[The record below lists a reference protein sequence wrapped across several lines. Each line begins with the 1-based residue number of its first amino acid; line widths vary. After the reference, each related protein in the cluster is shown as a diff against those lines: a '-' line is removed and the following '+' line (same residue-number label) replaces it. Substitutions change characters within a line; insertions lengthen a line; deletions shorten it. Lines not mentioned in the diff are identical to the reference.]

1 MEIIRYLRL
10 LRRNWLLIAAC
21 AVLAVV
27 AAWIAT
33 VRATPQYAASITMF
47 VSVADRTMNTSSA
60 YQASLL
66 SQERVKSYA
75 SLLSSYRLTDQLAQE
90 LGGLTPG
97 ELRDRISAEVVPD
110 TVLLRATVTDS
121 SPARAKEIADA
132 LGAQF
137 IRLVHDLESPS
148 TGGPALVKVAVV
160 DSARKPTT
168 PVSPDVPFNLTLGLL
183 VGLALGIGCGLLR
196 ESLDVSVKTVEQLRE
211 ITGGPTLGVICQD
224 DSAAK
229 SPLIAQ
235 GPAHGPRAEAF
246 RFLRTNL
253 RFVDVDDPVR
263 SVVVTSA
270 LPGEGRSLTACNLA
284 IALAQAGKNVILVDG
299 DLRKPQVAR
308 HFGLKGT
315 AGLTSLLVG
324 QVALEHV
331 LYPLDGMS
339 LSVLPSGP
347 IPPNPSELLG
357 AHSMHRILEELHGRA
372 DLVVIDAP
380 SLLPVA
386 DAAILAQICDGAVL
400 VTHYGQTSREQVR
413 RAAEQLRAV
422 DARLLGTVLNMV
434 PVKGESGYRYSHAY
448 DSSTVHQPVRVG

>member
-21 AVLAVV
+21 AILAVV

-33 VRATPQYAASITMF
+33 VRTTPQYAASITMF
-47 VSVADRTMNTSSA
+47 VSVTDRKMNSSSA

-75 SLLSSYRLTDQLAQE
+75 NLLNSYRLTDQLAQQ
-90 LGGLTPG
+90 LSGLTPG
-97 ELRDRISAEVVPD
+97 ELRNRISAELVPD
-110 TVLLRATVTDS
+110 TVLLRATVTDP

-137 IRLVHDLESPS
+137 IALVHELERPS
-148 TGGPALVKVAVV
+148 TGEPSFVKVTVV
-160 DSARKPTT
+160 DSARKPTA
-168 PVSPDVPFNLTLGLL
+168 PASPDVPYNLALGLL

-211 ITGGPTLGVICQD
+211 ITGGPTLGVICRD

-229 SPLIAQ
+229 SPLIVQ
-235 GPAHGPRAEAF
+235 GPDHRASAEAF

-270 LPGEGRSLTACNLA
+270 LPGEGKSLTACNLA
-284 IALAQAGKNVILVDG
+284 IALAQAGKQVILVDG
-299 DLRKPQVAR
+299 DLRKPQVGR
-308 HFGLKGT
+308 HFGIKAA

-324 QVALEHV
+324 QVVLEQV
-331 LYPLDGMS
+331 LHPWDGIS

-357 AHSMHRILEELHGRA
+357 AHSMHRILEELHSRA

-400 VTHYGQTSREQVR
+400 VTRYGRTSREQVR
-413 RAAEQLRAV
+413 RATEQLCAV
-422 DARLLGTVLNMV
+422 DARLLGTVLNVV
-434 PVKGESGYRYSHAY
+434 PVKSESGYRYSHAY
-448 DSSTVHQPVRVG
+448 DSSAVNQPVRAG